1 MIIYL
6 FLAERLCKVQNRL
19 RITFKNGVFIN
30 EIIEKNIEDVEVFRP
45 ITSEEMREFKNII
58 KAQQQVLDEIKH
70 PEIVEVA

>member
-1 MIIYL
+1 MPSL
-6 FLAERLCKVQNRL
+6 KVQNRL

-30 EIIEKNIEDVEVFRP
+30 EIIEKNIEDVEAFRP

>member
-1 MIIYL
+1 MSNFFFNKETASIV
-6 FLAERLCKVQNRL
+6 AAKA
-19 RITFKNGVFIN
+19 N

>member
-1 MIIYL
+1 MPSL
-6 FLAERLCKVQNRL
+6 KVQNRL

>member
-1 MIIYL
+1 MPNL
-6 FLAERLCKVQNRL
+6 KVKNRL